1 MCLDDVDGRGKESL
15 SLLPQAGSLPLLVD
29 PRSWNSRQ
37 HWVGGGPPG
46 PPGGGRGKPGG
57 LCFGDGLLLA
67 SPPSLS
73 ST

>member
-1 MCLDDVDGRGKESL
+1 MCLDAVDGRGKESL
-15 SLLPQAGSLPLLVD
+15 SLLPQAGLLPLLVD

-37 HWVGGGPPG
+37 HWVGGGHH
-46 PPGGGRGKPGG
+46 GGRGKPGG
-57 LCFGDGLLLA
+57 LCFGDCLLLA